1 MSKALTSDDF
11 IYNQETS
18 SLKDLFSPKIKFYP
32 PKSSYKI
39 ISQIKDSSSLYDD
52 IDYEILS
59 SMPFN
64 KFNIPDWIKVSL
76 HSINYKKNKK
86 IIFMHI
92 LNNYNQKYLPPNKVI
107 LYSHEN
113 NTDLIRLLPFLIDL
127 SIQNKCN
134 IISYDYRGFG
144 CSSSKS
150 NEKNFTNSYE
160 YAINFALNYLNYK
173 IENILL
179 MGRDIGA
186 IHSIIIASR
195 HKYNMCKGLILIS
208 PIINE
213 KIIDINIMKSIICP
227 TLLIKEKNNDENSKE
242 DEVISFY
249 RQINNEKEWF
259 PKNKNVCENNLF
271 YDKDI
276 LLNHRMKLINYIRE
290 YMKSNNEDKNNCTLS
305 RESTNVET
313 VVDNNDLYF
322 DYLENQNDDKCCTNK
337 NIKKNNIKRNYMK
350 EFEEEDNNINYNNED
365 DY

>member
-1 MSKALTSDDF
+1 MSTGDF
-11 IYNQETS
+11 IYNQEIL

-32 PKSSYKI
+32 SKPSYKI

-76 HSINYKKNKK
+76 HSLNYKKNKK
-86 IIFMHI
+86 IIFLHI
-92 LNNYNQKYLPPNKVI
+92 QNNYNQKYLPPNKVI

-113 NTDLIRLLPFLIDL
+113 NTDIVELFPFLIDL

-195 HKYNMCKGLILIS
+195 HKYNICKGLILIS

-227 TLLIKEKNNDENSKE
+227 TLLIKENNKDENNKE
-242 DEVISFY
+242 DETISFY

-259 PKNKNVCENNLF
+259 PKNKNG
-271 YDKDI
+271 KDI
-276 LLNHRMKLINYIRE
+276 LLNHRQKFLNYIRE
-290 YMKSNNEDKNNCTLS
+290 YMKSNNDDKNICTLS
-305 RESTNVET
+305 RKSTNVET
-313 VVDNNDLYF
+313 LVDNNELYF
-322 DYLENQNDDKCCTNK
+322 DLENQNEDKGCNNK
-337 NIKKNNIKRNYMK
+337 STKQNNNKRNYMK
-350 EFEEEDNNINYNNED
+350 EFEEEDSNINYNNNED
-365 DY
+365 Y